1 LGENARR
8 RDNNIVGE
16 PTLALINQKK
26 LETKMNATVG
36 DDMSLEAERERHKAR
51 AEKFGIPYN
60 DPAQSR
66 RREFK
71 QQVVEEQRASA
82 GFSTGFSVR

>member
-1 LGENARR
+1 
-8 RDNNIVGE
+8 
-16 PTLALINQKK
+16 
-26 LETKMNATVG
+26 
-36 DDMSLEAERERHKAR
+36 MSLEAERERHKAR

>member
-1 LGENARR
+1 MQRCNLSEKIILKM
-8 RDNNIVGE
+8 D
-16 PTLALINQKK
+16 TAL
-26 LETKMNATVG
+26 
-36 DDMSLEAERERHKAR
+36 DMSLEAERERHKAR